1 MNSPIP
7 LGLKEGFESMD
18 EDKDGEL
25 DAHEVYNMM
34 KLVKKCKPLFLAC
47 SISLHWTLENF
58 LERPRQM
65 T

>member
-34 KLVKKCKPLFLAC
+34 KLVKNANHF
-47 SISLHWTLENF
+47 F
-58 LERPRQM
+58 
-65 T
+65 